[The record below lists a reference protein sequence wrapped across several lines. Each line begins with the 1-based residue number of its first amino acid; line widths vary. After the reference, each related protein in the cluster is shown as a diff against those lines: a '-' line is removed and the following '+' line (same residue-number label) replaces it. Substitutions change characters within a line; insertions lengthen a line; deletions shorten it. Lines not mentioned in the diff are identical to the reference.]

1 MTNHDDEPGQTS
13 PPERFPPPPGT
24 PKAQMDSANER
35 VAGTGFD
42 QLRTKA
48 SDTASAIYREG
59 RELLTSSEERAR
71 AKDQVS
77 ESIRKNPLAAV
88 GVAFTA
94 GVLLALL
101 MRG

>member
-1 MTNHDDEPGQTS
+1 MIS
-13 PPERFPPPPGT
+13 
-24 PKAQMDSANER
+24 R
-35 VAGTGFD
+35 VSCPIHFEKW
-42 QLRTKA
+42 QCPLWV
-48 SDTASAIYREG
+48 TASAIYREG

-77 ESIRKNPLAAV
+77 ESIRRNPLAAV